1 MRYPENLIVRSI
13 FIVAAN
19 VLKKTLLLI
28 FVISVFCWVLPIV
41 SGATPETK
49 ISLDFVDIKVR
60 DLLKILAEVAHK
72 NIVISNKIDGKIT
85 IDLRNISWQEAL
97 TTILQMQD
105 LTKQE
110 TDRVITV
117 ITTEELSKNGQA
129 MMRSAVFNVRYVS
142 ADNVAKILKSSGI
155 LSSYGRVEAEA
166 SSNLLMVADTSDK
179 LAAIKQLLKQ
189 IDVPA
194 KQVLIEA
201 RVVSADDSFLQELG
215 LELQNAKIN
224 FSQEG
229 SSLIAS
235 PHHPFN
241 FAVAKFGNNK
251 LLDVQLTALEDRG
264 RGKVISRPRLV
275 VADRQAAYIETGTEI
290 PYQEKT
296 KEGNTSVAF
305 KKAVLSLKVTPEVV
319 AKDAVNL
326 SLELNQDKV
335 GRLVVGGVPTIDT
348 RKIHTQVLV
357 HDSETIVLGGIYE
370 WSNVERTNS
379 VPLLGQIP
387 LIKIFFSRKENKM
400 ERKEL
405 LVFVTPRIASP
416 IH

>member
-1 MRYPENLIVRSI
+1 MTGR
-13 FIVAAN
+13 
-19 VLKKTLLLI
+19 VLKKNLLLI
-28 FVISVFCWVLPIV
+28 FMLGIFWWVLPV
-41 SGATPETK
+41 ASGAMPETK
-49 ISLDFVDIKVR
+49 ISLNFVDIKVR

-72 NIVISNKIDGKIT
+72 NIVISNKIEGKIT

-97 TTILQMQD
+97 TAILQMQN

-110 TDRVITV
+110 TERVITV

-142 ADNVAKILKSSGI
+142 ADNIAKILKSSGV
-155 LSSYGRVEAEA
+155 LSPYGRAEAEV
-166 SSNLLMVADTSDK
+166 SSNFLMVADTSDK

-224 FSQEG
+224 LSQDEA
-229 SSLIAS
+229 SLIAS
-235 PHHPFN
+235 RHQPFN
-241 FAVAKFGNNK
+241 FAVAKFGNNN
-251 LLDVQLTALEDRG
+251 LLDIQLTALEDKG

-275 VADRQAAYIETGTEI
+275 VADRQSAYIETGTEI

-296 KEGNTSVAF
+296 KEGDTSVAF

-319 AKDAVNL
+319 AKDAINL
-326 SLELNQDKV
+326 SLELSQDKV

-357 HDSETIVLGGIYE
+357 RNSETIVLGGIYE
-370 WSNVERTNS
+370 WSKVERVNG

-387 LIKIFFSRKENKM
+387 LIKILFSKKETKM

-405 LVFVTPRIASP
+405 LVFVTPRIVGR
-416 IH
+416 